1 MPASWTTPRKLN
13 PFEIKRLIYKG
24 DLDGSEEFR
33 ENMGRWF
40 AIGEMVVGNTPTF
53 DTGSVLGILF
63 LGAGANAAA
72 FALWNISLKH
82 VDATV
87 ERLVALVGKAG
98 AATGTLDV
106 SMRVQGTGAEVKA
119 GTTATVNY
127 QLTTFSDKK
136 VLDSS
141 FDRGQ
146 PFDVE
151 NVGQAPVIDGWNEGI
166 VGLKE
171 KGRRLLIVP
180 PAKGYGQGGQGIKP
194 NETLV
199 FVIDGVKVT
208 SAG

>member
-1 MPASWTTPRKLN
+1 MRNVLIASL
-13 PFEIKRLIYKG
+13 
-24 DLDGSEEFR
+24 
-33 ENMGRWF
+33 
-40 AIGEMVVGNTPTF
+40 
-53 DTGSVLGILF
+53 
-63 LGAGANAAA
+63 
-72 FALWNISLKH
+72 
-82 VDATV
+82 
-87 ERLVALVGKAG
+87 ALV
-98 AATGTLDV
+98 AATGLAGCASSAQPSTGSSGTTTPSTPCKADDFKVTGDFGSAPKVTIPSCKPTDELIVKDLV
-106 SMRVQGTGAEVKA
+106 EGTGAEVKE

-141 FDRGQ
+141 FERGK

-171 KGRRLLIVP
+171 NGRRLLVVP
-180 PAKGYGQGGQGIKP
+180 PAKGYGKGGQGIQP

-208 SAG
+208 PAS

>member
-1 MPASWTTPRKLN
+1 MRNVLLIASL
-13 PFEIKRLIYKG
+13 
-24 DLDGSEEFR
+24 
-33 ENMGRWF
+33 
-40 AIGEMVVGNTPTF
+40 
-53 DTGSVLGILF
+53 
-63 LGAGANAAA
+63 
-72 FALWNISLKH
+72 AL
-82 VDATV
+82 A
-87 ERLVALVGKAG
+87 
-98 AATGTLDV
+98 AATGLAGCGSSAQPSAGGSSATPTNPCKADDFKV
-106 SMRVQGTGAEVKA
+106 SGDFGSAPKVEIPACKPTDELIVKDLVQGTGEEVKT

-141 FDRGQ
+141 FERGA

-180 PAKGYGQGGQGIKP
+180 PAKGYGKGGQGIKP

-208 SAG
+208 PSA

>member
-1 MPASWTTPRKLN
+1 MRNVLLIASL
-13 PFEIKRLIYKG
+13 
-24 DLDGSEEFR
+24 
-33 ENMGRWF
+33 
-40 AIGEMVVGNTPTF
+40 
-53 DTGSVLGILF
+53 
-63 LGAGANAAA
+63 
-72 FALWNISLKH
+72 
-82 VDATV
+82 
-87 ERLVALVGKAG
+87 ALV
-98 AATGTLDV
+98 AATGLAGCGSSAQPPAGSSTPTNPCKADDFKVTGDFGAAPKVEIPACKPTDELIIKDL
-106 SMRVQGTGAEVKA
+106 VQGTGAEVKT

-141 FDRGQ
+141 FGEK

-180 PAKGYGQGGQGIKP
+180 PAKGYGKGGQGIQP

-208 SAG
+208 GP

>member
-1 MPASWTTPRKLN
+1 MRNVLLIASL
-13 PFEIKRLIYKG
+13 
-24 DLDGSEEFR
+24 
-33 ENMGRWF
+33 
-40 AIGEMVVGNTPTF
+40 
-53 DTGSVLGILF
+53 
-63 LGAGANAAA
+63 
-72 FALWNISLKH
+72 AL
-82 VDATV
+82 A
-87 ERLVALVGKAG
+87 
-98 AATGTLDV
+98 AATGLAGCGSSAQPSDPAAPCKADDFKV
-106 SMRVQGTGAEVKA
+106 SGDFGAAPKVEIPACKPTDQLIIKDLVQGTGAEVKT

-141 FDRGQ
+141 FERGQ

-171 KGRRLLIVP
+171 KGRRLLVVP
-180 PAKGYGQGGQGIKP
+180 PAKGYGKGGQGIKP

-208 SAG
+208 PAA

>member
-1 MPASWTTPRKLN
+1 MRNVLLIASVALAAAGLTGCAGSAQPSAGGSSTAAPTTPCKADD
-13 PFEIKRLIYKG
+13 FKVTG
-24 DLDGSEEFR
+24 DF
-33 ENMGRWF
+33 
-40 AIGEMVVGNTPTF
+40 
-53 DTGSVLGILF
+53 
-63 LGAGANAAA
+63 
-72 FALWNISLKH
+72 
-82 VDATV
+82 
-87 ERLVALVGKAG
+87 G
-98 AATGTLDV
+98 AAPKVEIPSCKPTGELVIKDL
-106 SMRVQGTGAEVKA
+106 VQGTGAEVKA

-141 FDRGQ
+141 FERGE
-146 PFDVE
+146 PFDVK

-180 PAKGYGQGGQGIKP
+180 PEKGYGPGGQGIKA

-208 SAG
+208 PAA

>member
-1 MPASWTTPRKLN
+1 MRNVLLIASLA
-13 PFEIKRLIYKG
+13 L
-24 DLDGSEEFR
+24 
-33 ENMGRWF
+33 
-40 AIGEMVVGNTPTF
+40 
-53 DTGSVLGILF
+53 
-63 LGAGANAAA
+63 AAA
-72 FALWNISLKH
+72 TTLSGCGNSAEPSTASSGAPTAPCKADDFKVTGDFGKAPK
-82 VDATV
+82 V
-87 ERLVALVGKAG
+87 EIPACKPTDELIIKDLVA
-98 AATGTLDV
+98 
-106 SMRVQGTGAEVKA
+106 GTGAEVKT

-127 QLTTFSDKK
+127 QLTTFSNKK

-141 FDRGQ
+141 FERGE

-180 PAKGYGQGGQGIKP
+180 PAKGYGQGTNGIKA

-208 SAG
+208 PAA

>member
-1 MPASWTTPRKLN
+1 MRNVLLIASL
-13 PFEIKRLIYKG
+13 
-24 DLDGSEEFR
+24 
-33 ENMGRWF
+33 
-40 AIGEMVVGNTPTF
+40 
-53 DTGSVLGILF
+53 
-63 LGAGANAAA
+63 
-72 FALWNISLKH
+72 AL
-82 VDATV
+82 A
-87 ERLVALVGKAG
+87 
-98 AATGTLDV
+98 AATGLAGCGSSAQSSPGASSAAPSTPCKADDFKVTGDFGAAPKVEIPACKPTEELIIKDLV
-106 SMRVQGTGAEVKA
+106 PGTGAEVKA

-141 FDRGQ
+141 FERGQ

-171 KGRRLLIVP
+171 KGRRLLVVP
-180 PAKGYGQGGQGIKP
+180 PAKGYGRGGQGIKP

-208 SAG
+208 PAA

>member
-1 MPASWTTPRKLN
+1 MRNVLLIASL
-13 PFEIKRLIYKG
+13 
-24 DLDGSEEFR
+24 
-33 ENMGRWF
+33 
-40 AIGEMVVGNTPTF
+40 
-53 DTGSVLGILF
+53 
-63 LGAGANAAA
+63 
-72 FALWNISLKH
+72 AL
-82 VDATV
+82 A
-87 ERLVALVGKAG
+87 
-98 AATGTLDV
+98 AATGLSGCGSSAQPSDPSTPCKADDFKVTGDFGKAPKVEIPACKPTDELIIKDL
-106 SMRVQGTGAEVKA
+106 VQGTGAEVKA

-141 FDRGQ
+141 FERGE

-151 NVGQAPVIDGWNEGI
+151 NVGKARVIDGWNEGI

-180 PAKGYGQGGQGIKP
+180 PAKGYGDGTNGIKA

-208 SAG
+208 

>member
-1 MPASWTTPRKLN
+1 MRNVLLIASL
-13 PFEIKRLIYKG
+13 
-24 DLDGSEEFR
+24 
-33 ENMGRWF
+33 
-40 AIGEMVVGNTPTF
+40 
-53 DTGSVLGILF
+53 
-63 LGAGANAAA
+63 
-72 FALWNISLKH
+72 
-82 VDATV
+82 
-87 ERLVALVGKAG
+87 ALV
-98 AATGTLDV
+98 AATGLAGCGSSAQPSTGSGAPTSPCKADDFKVTGEFGSAPKVEIPACKPTDELIIKDL
-106 SMRVQGTGAEVKA
+106 VQGTGAEVKA

-141 FDRGQ
+141 FERGQ
-146 PFDVE
+146 PYDVE

-180 PAKGYGQGGQGIKP
+180 PAKGYGQGGQGIQP

-208 SAG
+208 PAA

>member
-1 MPASWTTPRKLN
+1 MRNVLLIASVALAAAIGLTGCAGSAQPSAGGTTP
-13 PFEIKRLIYKG
+13 
-24 DLDGSEEFR
+24 
-33 ENMGRWF
+33 
-40 AIGEMVVGNTPTF
+40 
-53 DTGSVLGILF
+53 
-63 LGAGANAAA
+63 AAA
-72 FALWNISLKH
+72 PTNPC
-82 VDATV
+82 
-87 ERLVALVGKAG
+87 KADDFKVTGDFG
-98 AATGTLDV
+98 AAPKVEIPSCKPTDELIIKDLV
-106 SMRVQGTGAEVKA
+106 PGTGAEVKT

-141 FDRGQ
+141 FQRGT

-208 SAG
+208 PAA

>member
-1 MPASWTTPRKLN
+1 MRNVLLIASL
-13 PFEIKRLIYKG
+13 
-24 DLDGSEEFR
+24 
-33 ENMGRWF
+33 
-40 AIGEMVVGNTPTF
+40 
-53 DTGSVLGILF
+53 
-63 LGAGANAAA
+63 
-72 FALWNISLKH
+72 
-82 VDATV
+82 
-87 ERLVALVGKAG
+87 ALV
-98 AATGTLDV
+98 AATGLAGCGSSAQPSSASSSTSPCKADDFKVTGDFGKAPKVEIPACKPTDELIIKDL
-106 SMRVQGTGAEVKA
+106 VQGTGAEVKA

-141 FDRGQ
+141 FERGE

-151 NVGQAPVIDGWNEGI
+151 NVGQARVIDGWNEGI

-180 PAKGYGQGGQGIKP
+180 PAKGYGKGTNGIKA

-208 SAG
+208 PAA

>member
-1 MPASWTTPRKLN
+1 MRNVLLIASL
-13 PFEIKRLIYKG
+13 
-24 DLDGSEEFR
+24 
-33 ENMGRWF
+33 
-40 AIGEMVVGNTPTF
+40 
-53 DTGSVLGILF
+53 
-63 LGAGANAAA
+63 
-72 FALWNISLKH
+72 AL
-82 VDATV
+82 A
-87 ERLVALVGKAG
+87 
-98 AATGTLDV
+98 AATGLAGCGSSAQPSDPSAPCKADDFKV
-106 SMRVQGTGAEVKA
+106 SGDFGAAPKVEIPACKPTDQLIIKDLVQGTGAEVKA

-141 FDRGQ
+141 FERGQ

-171 KGRRLLIVP
+171 KGRRLLVVP
-180 PAKGYGQGGQGIKP
+180 PAKGYGKGGQGIKA

-208 SAG
+208 PAA

>member
-1 MPASWTTPRKLN
+1 MRNVLLIASL
-13 PFEIKRLIYKG
+13 
-24 DLDGSEEFR
+24 
-33 ENMGRWF
+33 
-40 AIGEMVVGNTPTF
+40 
-53 DTGSVLGILF
+53 
-63 LGAGANAAA
+63 
-72 FALWNISLKH
+72 AL
-82 VDATV
+82 A
-87 ERLVALVGKAG
+87 
-98 AATGTLDV
+98 AATGLSGCGSSAQPSDPSAPCKADDFKV
-106 SMRVQGTGAEVKA
+106 SGDFGAAPKVEIPACKPTDQLIIKDLVQGTGAEVKK

-141 FDRGQ
+141 FERGQ

-171 KGRRLLIVP
+171 KGRRLLVVP
-180 PAKGYGQGGQGIKP
+180 PAKGYGKGGQGIKA

-208 SAG
+208 PAA

>member
-1 MPASWTTPRKLN
+1 MRNVLLIASL
-13 PFEIKRLIYKG
+13 
-24 DLDGSEEFR
+24 
-33 ENMGRWF
+33 
-40 AIGEMVVGNTPTF
+40 
-53 DTGSVLGILF
+53 
-63 LGAGANAAA
+63 
-72 FALWNISLKH
+72 AL
-82 VDATV
+82 A
-87 ERLVALVGKAG
+87 
-98 AATGTLDV
+98 AATGLAGCGSSAQPSAGSSAPTTPCKVDDFKVTGDFGAVPKVEIPACKPTDELLVKDL
-106 SMRVQGTGAEVKA
+106 VQGTGAEVKT

-199 FVIDGVKVT
+199 FVIDGVKV
-208 SAG
+208 SPAA

>member
-1 MPASWTTPRKLN
+1 MRNVLLIAS
-13 PFEIKRLIYKG
+13 
-24 DLDGSEEFR
+24 
-33 ENMGRWF
+33 
-40 AIGEMVVGNTPTF
+40 A
-53 DTGSVLGILF
+53 VL
-63 LGAGANAAA
+63 
-72 FALWNISLKH
+72 
-82 VDATV
+82 
-87 ERLVALVGKAG
+87 
-98 AATGTLDV
+98 AATGLAGCAGSAEPSAGGTTPAAAPTNPCKADDFKVTGDFGAAPKVEIPSCKPTEELIIKDLV
-106 SMRVQGTGAEVKA
+106 VGTGAEVTK

-141 FDRGQ
+141 FKRGK

-171 KGRRLLIVP
+171 QGRRLLIVP
-180 PAKGYGQGGQGIKP
+180 PAKGYGEGGNGIQP

-208 SAG
+208 PAA

>member
-1 MPASWTTPRKLN
+1 MRNVLLIASL
-13 PFEIKRLIYKG
+13 
-24 DLDGSEEFR
+24 
-33 ENMGRWF
+33 
-40 AIGEMVVGNTPTF
+40 
-53 DTGSVLGILF
+53 
-63 LGAGANAAA
+63 
-72 FALWNISLKH
+72 
-82 VDATV
+82 
-87 ERLVALVGKAG
+87 ALV
-98 AATGTLDV
+98 AATGLAGCGSSAQPSAGGSTPAPTNPCKAEDFKVTGDFGSAPKVEIPACKPTGELVIKDL
-106 SMRVQGTGAEVKA
+106 VQGTGAEVKA
-119 GTTATVNY
+119 GTTASVNY

-136 VLDSS
+136 ILDSS
-141 FDRGQ
+141 FERGE

-208 SAG
+208 PAA

>member
-1 MPASWTTPRKLN
+1 MRNVLIASL
-13 PFEIKRLIYKG
+13 
-24 DLDGSEEFR
+24 
-33 ENMGRWF
+33 
-40 AIGEMVVGNTPTF
+40 
-53 DTGSVLGILF
+53 
-63 LGAGANAAA
+63 
-72 FALWNISLKH
+72 
-82 VDATV
+82 
-87 ERLVALVGKAG
+87 ALV
-98 AATGTLDV
+98 AATGLAGCAGSAQPSSGSSNAAPCKADDFKVTGDFGKAPKVEIPACKPTDELIIKDL
-106 SMRVQGTGAEVKA
+106 VQGTGQEVKP

-199 FVIDGVKVT
+199 FVIDGVKV
-208 SAG
+208 SPAA

>member
-1 MPASWTTPRKLN
+1 MRNVLLIASL
-13 PFEIKRLIYKG
+13 
-24 DLDGSEEFR
+24 
-33 ENMGRWF
+33 
-40 AIGEMVVGNTPTF
+40 
-53 DTGSVLGILF
+53 
-63 LGAGANAAA
+63 
-72 FALWNISLKH
+72 AL
-82 VDATV
+82 A
-87 ERLVALVGKAG
+87 
-98 AATGTLDV
+98 AATGLAGCGSSAQPSAGSSTAPTTPCKADDFKVTGDFGAAPKVEIPACKPTDELVVKDL
-106 SMRVQGTGAEVKA
+106 VQGTGAEVKA

-141 FDRGQ
+141 FGKK

-171 KGRRLLIVP
+171 NGRRLLVVP

-208 SAG
+208 PAG

>member
-1 MPASWTTPRKLN
+1 MRNVLLIASL
-13 PFEIKRLIYKG
+13 
-24 DLDGSEEFR
+24 
-33 ENMGRWF
+33 
-40 AIGEMVVGNTPTF
+40 
-53 DTGSVLGILF
+53 
-63 LGAGANAAA
+63 
-72 FALWNISLKH
+72 AL
-82 VDATV
+82 A
-87 ERLVALVGKAG
+87 
-98 AATGTLDV
+98 AATGLAGCGSSAQPSDPSTPCKADDFKV
-106 SMRVQGTGAEVKA
+106 SGDFGAAPKVEIPACKPTDQLIIKDLVQGTGAEVKA

-141 FDRGQ
+141 FERGQ

-171 KGRRLLIVP
+171 KGRRLLVVP
-180 PAKGYGQGGQGIKP
+180 PAKGYGKGGQGIKA

-208 SAG
+208 PAA